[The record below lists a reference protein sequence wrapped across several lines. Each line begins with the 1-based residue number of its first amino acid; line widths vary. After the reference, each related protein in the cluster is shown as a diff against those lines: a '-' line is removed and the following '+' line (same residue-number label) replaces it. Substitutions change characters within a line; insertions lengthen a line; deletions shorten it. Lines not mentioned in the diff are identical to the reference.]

1 MALSLECVGGSCFYL
16 EKDTKIIIYNK
27 ALQYLYKK
35 EIFVGRKR
43 TVFLVTLRNSN
54 GGSDFLDVS

>member
-1 MALSLECVGGSCFYL
+1 M